1 MAPAICIRRICRVSI
16 QKGGY
21 IHMKRRR
28 VWQRI
33 VSLLLVFVMVFT
45 VAEIQPDAD
54 AFAAAKTPLATHGR
68 LAVKGADLRSE
79 ERRVGKECRSRWS
92 ADH

>member
-1 MAPAICIRRICRVSI
+1 
-16 QKGGY
+16 
-21 IHMKRRR
+21 MKRRR

-68 LAVKGADLRSE
+68 LAVKGADLVDARAESSSSGE
-79 ERRVGKECRSRWS
+79 SVPMVSTGMW
-92 ADH
+92 DILT